1 MVKFNYNDVMKRHD
15 VKLPFTLAGERSMVM
30 VASITEENKI
40 ILHRDLSIKLLR
52 QVLLSWDE
60 YSHMQEMRDKR
71 ESEEERGIIWD
82 LIYME

>member
-1 MVKFNYNDVMKRHD
+1 MVEFDYNNVMKRHD

-71 ESEEERGIIWD
+71 KTEEERG
-82 LIYME
+82 MV

>member
-15 VKLPFTLAGERSMVM
+15 VKLPFTLAGESDMVM
-30 VASITEENKI
+30 VASITEEDKI

-71 ESEEERGIIWD
+71 KTEEERGMI
-82 LIYME
+82 

>member
-1 MVKFNYNDVMKRHD
+1 MVKFDYNNVMKRHD
-15 VKLPFTLAGERSMVM
+15 VKLPFTLAGESDMVM
-30 VASITEENKI
+30 VASITEEDKI

-71 ESEEERGIIWD
+71 KTEEERG
-82 LIYME
+82 MV

>member
-1 MVKFNYNDVMKRHD
+1 MVEFDYNNVMKRHD
-15 VKLPFTLAGERSMVM
+15 VKLPFTLAGESDMVM

-71 ESEEERGIIWD
+71 KTEEERGMIWK
-82 LIYME
+82 

>member
-1 MVKFNYNDVMKRHD
+1 MVKFDYNNVMKRHD
-15 VKLPFTLAGERSMVM
+15 VKLPFTLAGESDMVM

-60 YSHMQEMRDKR
+60 YSHMQEMDDKR
-71 ESEEERGIIWD
+71 KVEEERGMIWK
-82 LIYME
+82 

>member
-1 MVKFNYNDVMKRHD
+1 MVKFDYNNVMKRHD
-15 VKLPFTLAGERSMVM
+15 VKLPFTLAGESDMVM

-60 YSHMQEMRDKR
+60 YSHMQEMKDKR
-71 ESEEERGIIWD
+71 ESEEERGINGI
-82 LIYME
+82 

>member
-1 MVKFNYNDVMKRHD
+1 MVEFDYNNVMKRHD
-15 VKLPFTLAGERSMVM
+15 VKLPFTLAGESDMVM

-71 ESEEERGIIWD
+71 KTEEERGMI
-82 LIYME
+82 

>member
-15 VKLPFTLAGERSMVM
+15 VKLPFTLAGESDMVM

-60 YSHMQEMRDKR
+60 YSHMQEMDDKR
-71 ESEEERGIIWD
+71 KVEEERGMI
-82 LIYME
+82 

>member
-1 MVKFNYNDVMKRHD
+1 MVEFDYNNVMKRHD
-15 VKLPFTLAGERSMVM
+15 VKLPFTLAGESDMVM

-60 YSHMQEMRDKR
+60 YSHMQEMDDKR
-71 ESEEERGIIWD
+71 KVEEERGMI
-82 LIYME
+82 

>member
-1 MVKFNYNDVMKRHD
+1 MVKFDYNNVMKRHD
-15 VKLPFTLAGERSMVM
+15 VKLPFTLAGESDMVM

-60 YSHMQEMRDKR
+60 YSHMQEMDDKR
-71 ESEEERGIIWD
+71 KVEEERGMI
-82 LIYME
+82 